1 MLDAWLKVAYEVETR
16 RSAEFEMAG
25 LMEQIPTLELRKL
38 AAGTPAAELY
48 THMEKKGSSL
58 DSAPCSSDG
67 DEKTWLSKFQGT
79 SLFEQAV
86 ALETE
91 MLEAEAAGIAQRM
104 EEDSHPRPYQVQDQI
119 RLKKRLL
126 ELELAK
132 QTAGSATAPPPGEPA
147 QGAGAPGDVP
157 AEGVQDSSQGLGG
170 GVAKAAMAQ
179 WSDQMGRALARSQFE
194 KQARVEVLL
203 KVGSAAGVC
212 MAKTALPNFAALGG
226 MASKALG
233 AAKPLASKVLGAAKP
248 LASKVLGAA
257 AAHPGLAGAALGAPV
272 GALAGG
278 PEHRIG
284 GALGGAA
291 LGATAG
297 NMAAAAAPA
306 RLMAH
311 KPVLLLK
318 AGSAAGLA
326 SKVLG
331 AAAAHPELAGAA
343 LGAPVGALNGGPE
356 HRIGGA
362 LGGAA
367 LGALG
372 GATLRLG

>member
-212 MAKTALPNFAALGG
+212 MAKTALPDFAALGG

-233 AAKPLASKVLGAAKP
+233 AAKPLASE
-248 LASKVLGAA
+248 VLGAA

-297 NMAAAAAPA
+297 NMAARSAA
-306 RLMAH
+306 RL
-311 KPVLLLK
+311 
-318 AGSAAGLA
+318 AGL
-326 SKVLG
+326 
-331 AAAAHPELAGAA
+331 
-343 LGAPVGALNGGPE
+343 
-356 HRIGGA
+356 
-362 LGGAA
+362 
-367 LGALG
+367 
-372 GATLRLG
+372 T